1 MLPPWQKAALATAYL
16 EDNYCQQEEE
26 EYKVKDDVE
35 ALKNSLIFDMYLL
48 RVEFFLPLC
57 QNSYFEVL
65 TLSTL
70 ESDLI
75 SR

>member
-1 MLPPWQKAALATAYL
+1 M
-16 EDNYCQQEEE
+16 EEE

-35 ALKNSLIFDMYLL
+35 ALRNSLIFDMYLL